1 MAAPKSRATITA
13 VAERA
18 AVSPSTVS
26 RVLNGNLTVAPDI
39 AERVRIAARELN
51 YAASP
56 VARSL
61 VLGRTQSIAC
71 VVPDL
76 GNPTFQGMLRGLSRA
91 AAGDRYRV
99 LIADSAE
106 VDADEADLAREVR
119 RRCDAIVL
127 CSPRMPED
135 QLRELIRELEP
146 VVIINRDLAAD
157 APVVM
162 ADYES
167 GIRSLAEHLYGLGH
181 RRMMFLQ
188 GNTRSASN
196 SAREDG
202 LAAFRLRHPDVDLA
216 LHPCGVGFEDGYQ
229 AAEAVV
235 RTGATAVLAFN
246 DLVGLGLIS
255 ALQARG
261 VSVPGDVSVT
271 GFDDITFARFSTPA
285 LTTASVP
292 VQELGEEAWI
302 RLRALIEGA
311 EPGHNVYFR
320 PRPVFRD
327 STAAVA
333 DTGSFGDTVSA
344 GATASPVA
352 G

>member
-1 MAAPKSRATITA
+1 M
-13 VAERA
+13 
-18 AVSPSTVS
+18 
-26 RVLNGNLTVAPDI
+26 
-39 AERVRIAARELN
+39 RIAARELN

-91 AAGDRYRV
+91 AAVDRYRV

-106 VDADEADLAREVR
+106 VDTDEADLAREVR
-119 RRCDAIVL
+119 RRCDALVL
-127 CSPRMPED
+127 CSPRMPDD

-146 VVIINRDLAAD
+146 VVVINRDLATD
-157 APVVM
+157 APMIM

-167 GIRSLAEHLYGLGH
+167 GVRSLAEHLYELGH
-181 RRMMFLQ
+181 RRIVFLR
-188 GNTRSASN
+188 GNPLSASN
-196 SAREDG
+196 KAREDG
-202 LAAFRLRHPDVDLA
+202 LADFRLRHPDVEFDTV
-216 LHPCGVGFEDGYQ
+216 PCGVGFEEGYE
-229 AAEAVV
+229 AADAVV
-235 RTGATAVLAFN
+235 ASGATGVIAFN
-246 DLVGLGLIS
+246 DLVALGLIS

-261 VSVPGDVSVT
+261 VAVPGAISVT
-271 GFDDITFARFSTPA
+271 GFDDITFARFSTPS

-292 VQELGEEAWI
+292 VQELGEEAWG
-302 RLRALIEGA
+302 RVRALIDGA

-327 STAAVA
+327 STGAPMSEMASSV
-333 DTGSFGDTVSA
+333 TV
-344 GATASPVA
+344 
-352 G
+352 